1 MTQEESQ
8 VLELKSISEKPLQDM
23 VNQLTK
29 MNIDDNLYNIDYF
42 NMREDI
48 RRIQIKIQYLT
59 SKDFRQ

>member
-8 VLELKSISEKPLQDM
+8 VLELKSISEKLQDM